1 MREPEPQINQMKGED
16 QAVSARTG
24 VHPAEAELFAET
36 ARLKEENE
44 RLRSEL
50 RRINELYICN
60 LADFDDYRRRLER
73 VRERAA
79 QSGKREMILSLLEL
93 MDDFE
98 RVLNQIPGDIRQMVA
113 GLDEIHR
120 RLIGV
125 LGEQGA
131 TAFDS
136 QGKHFNPHLHEAV
149 DYIDGQGV
157 EPGTVIAE
165 ISRGWQCGGD
175 LLRSARVKVAQ

>member
-1 MREPEPQINQMKGED
+1 MRETESEISQLKNGD
-16 QAVSARTG
+16 QAVSARSG
-24 VHPAEAELFAET
+24 IHQAEAELSAET

-50 RRINELYICN
+50 RRINEIYICN

-79 QSGKREMILSLLEL
+79 QAGKRELILSLLEL

-98 RVLNQIPGDIRQMVA
+98 RALNQIPGDIRPMVA
-113 GLDEIHR
+113 GLDGIQR
-120 RLIGV
+120 RLV
-125 LGEQGA
+125 ALLEEQGV
-131 TAFDS
+131 TAFDT
-136 QGKHFNPHLHEAV
+136 QGKQFNPLLHEAV
-149 DYIDGQGV
+149 DYIDGQGA
-157 EPGTVIAE
+157 EPGTVVAE

-175 LLRSARVKVAQ
+175 LLRSARVRVAQ